1 MAVCGEAGWQK
12 CGWPARTC
20 ACRRDDS
27 MLHDE
32 LLLAVQLNEGGAYLS
47 AYVPVDLPVRSQAHR
62 KSTYLFLT
70 ALALAQGG
78 ETPTLA
84 VPHRKASIR
93 VAAPARPVAT
103 ACDCPAAVA
112 SFIASPTPPPRWCS
126 GNGSGKQQATSS
138 KQANQAHH
146 APRTTHLAGDA
157 PAPGCPRCCN
167 SPAPP
172 PPCCC
177 PPSSLRNSKAIC
189 LRLVVSLVIAAASHH
204 RNHSLSPAAVAASI
218 VAPPPKTF
226 LFHPPS
232 THTLPPSDR
241 HALSPLLSPFPYYHH
256 PLTARRH
263 PRIRNHG

>member
-1 MAVCGEAGWQK
+1 MHKRGDAH
-12 CGWPARTC
+12 ARGP
-20 ACRRDDS
+20 S
-27 MLHDE
+27 PQGIH
-32 LLLAVQLNEGGAYLS
+32 
-47 AYVPVDLPVRSQAHR
+47 
-62 KSTYLFLT
+62 
-70 ALALAQGG
+70 QGG
-78 ETPTLA
+78 GPSTARCHGLRLSRGGGII
-84 VPHRKASIR
+84 HRQSH
-93 VAAPARPVAT
+93 AA
-103 ACDCPAAVA
+103 AALVQWK
-112 SFIASPTPPPRWCS
+112 RQQ
-126 GNGSGKQQATSS
+126 QQAASS
-138 KQANQAHH
+138 TQQASKPGAQ
-146 APRTTHLAGDA
+146 RTTHLAGDA

-189 LRLVVSLVIAAASHH
+189 LRLIVSLVIAAASHH

-232 THTLPPSDR
+232 IHTHPPSGR
-241 HALSPLLSPFPYYHH
+241 HALFPLLSPFPKHR